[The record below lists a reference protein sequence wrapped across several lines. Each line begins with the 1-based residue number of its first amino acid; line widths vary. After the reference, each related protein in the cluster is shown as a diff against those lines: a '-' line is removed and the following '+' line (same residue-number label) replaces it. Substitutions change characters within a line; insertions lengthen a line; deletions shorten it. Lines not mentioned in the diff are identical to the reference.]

1 MRVAQGKR
9 SAALG
14 NEAIMNT
21 PLSSFSAVP
30 PLPGGTAEK
39 EERGWSWGG
48 YPGRQSLRAFAL
60 GYYLV
65 APSGRQ
71 TEPPASA
78 MNTLTRIWPNQP
90 AAPNPAIA
98 SRFHGGGQWRGVAD
112 LERWRRHHLM
122 HHPTQPTKKY
132 TMRFWATA
140 LALAVCSL
148 LITGCHTAS
157 LRPSEMVADSVSG
170 FSGKQGANGW
180 SYGYWD
186 RTADTDKSYSQTTDF
201 QLLRHFGSDPINGLS
216 SRSDFTTGKL
226 WILQDGLYYTAVWA
240 EGASA

>member
-65 APSGRQ
+65 ASAGRQ
-71 TEPPASA
+71 TEPRTSA
-78 MNTLTRIWPNQP
+78 MTGSQKFGRTNRLQTTP
-90 AAPNPAIA
+90 
-98 SRFHGGGQWRGVAD
+98 
-112 LERWRRHHLM
+112 RWRLGSMAGVRG
-122 HHPTQPTKKY
+122 
-132 TMRFWATA
+132 AA
-140 LALAVCSL
+140 SL
-148 LITGCHTAS
+148 IRDVGHASGCHE
-157 LRPSEMVADSVSG
+157 P
-170 FSGKQGANGW
+170 
-180 SYGYWD
+180 
-186 RTADTDKSYSQTTDF
+186 
-201 QLLRHFGSDPINGLS
+201 
-216 SRSDFTTGKL
+216 
-226 WILQDGLYYTAVWA
+226 
-240 EGASA
+240 